1 MIRNI
6 PAYRKTLILAC
17 KELTYL
23 DDRPVFPRD
32 RACAEAWKRGG
43 VLEENNER
51 DRWIARDRQR
61 IQDSVNHLLQLRD
74 NRALARAES
83 TEDSGIGMPV
93 NSDTDNETT
102 IKTSVP
108 IDSTSENS
116 SADEQ
121 EELENDNLDDN
132 FIIREEG
139 AEEEAPQANSI
150 KLPWKIDVE
159 KFQSNQLPK
168 TLIEEI
174 PDENLEKNPNTNEGW
189 WNVKIESDDEPG
201 LKLFDTPV
209 QFEIVDK
216 KLELEKREIEED
228 LTGSIA
234 DCEKE
239 EMGELNMTYTVDLEN
254 GELSTEGADVEK
266 GEIDQLERDQ
276 QGFDKSKSFQTLRSD
291 IDSLVIRGEMNNAFY
306 LTISIISQFNLVPL
320 TT

>member
-1 MIRNI
+1 
-6 PAYRKTLILAC
+6 
-17 KELTYL
+17 
-23 DDRPVFPRD
+23 
-32 RACAEAWKRGG
+32 
-43 VLEENNER
+43 
-51 DRWIARDRQR
+51 
-61 IQDSVNHLLQLRD
+61 
-74 NRALARAES
+74 
-83 TEDSGIGMPV
+83 MPV

-139 AEEEAPQANSI
+139 AKDEAPQANSI

-159 KFQSNQLPK
+159 KYQSNQLPK

-174 PDENLEKNPNTNEGW
+174 PDENLEKNLNTNEGW

-201 LKLFDTPV
+201 LKLFDTPA

-306 LTISIISQFNLVPL
+306 LNISIISQFNPVSSYLGFRSERTESNHEVFIR
-320 TT
+320 